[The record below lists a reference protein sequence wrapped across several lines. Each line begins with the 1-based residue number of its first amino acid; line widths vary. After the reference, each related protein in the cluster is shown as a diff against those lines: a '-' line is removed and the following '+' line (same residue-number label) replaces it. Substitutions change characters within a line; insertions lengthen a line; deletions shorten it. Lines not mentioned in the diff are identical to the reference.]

1 MENRLRVRVRGA
13 ASFAIAAAISSA
25 ALASMAYAKPPA
37 AAAAASVNGAQ
48 AQPGPAAG
56 QADAVDP
63 AHAAATV
70 QSLCSKCHDL
80 GLVASAKYDR
90 AGWQE
95 VLQRMYGHGL
105 VASDEEA
112 KEVLD
117 YLSNP
122 PPPSQ

>member
-1 MENRLRVRVRGA
+1 MENRLRVRVRGV

-25 ALASMAYAKPPA
+25 ALASMAYAKPPGPT
-37 AAAAASVNGAQ
+37 AASGADGVQ
-48 AQPGPAAG
+48 APPVRPGG
-56 QADAVDP
+56 QGQAVDP

-90 AGWQE
+90 AGWEE

-117 YLSNP
+117 YLSSP